1 MSQTLIGVNVSDVT
15 FATATNT
22 TPVAAGGK
30 GFTVGARAALHN
42 GKEYVFVQANSAV
55 AAFNIA
61 ALDSE
66 TGVITA
72 LQTSTSAASE
82 ELAVPQFAFASGD
95 YGWALVR
102 GAGKVKVLGACAKSV
117 TLYSTT
123 TAGSLDDATAS
134 NYEVRGI
141 QILSTNPSATA
152 TAMSA
157 FISWPKV
164 RILPGVL

>member
-1 MSQTLIGVNVSDVT
+1 MTTLIGTNVSAVSY
-15 FATATNT
+15 ATATNT
-22 TPVAAGGK
+22 TPVLGGGK
-30 GFTVGARAALHN
+30 GFTVGARHESHD
-42 GKEYVFVQANSAV
+42 GKNYVFVQANSAV
-55 AAFNIA
+55 AAYNIA
-61 ALDSE
+61 SLDSA

-82 ELAVPQFAFASGD
+82 ELCVPQFAMASGD
-95 YGWALVR
+95 YGWAQVR
-102 GAGKVKVLGACAKSV
+102 GACKVKVLGACAKSV
-117 TLYSTT
+117 TLYSTS

-134 NYEVRGI
+134 NYEIRGV
-141 QILSTNPSATA
+141 QILSTNPSSTA

>member
-1 MSQTLIGVNVSDVT
+1 MGQTLIGTNLSDVSY
-15 FATATNT
+15 ATATST
-22 TPVAAGGK
+22 LPVLGGGR
-30 GFTVGARAALHN
+30 GFTVGARITDYN

-55 AAFNIA
+55 SAYNIA
-61 ALDSE
+61 SLDSG

-82 ELAVPQFAFASGD
+82 ALAVPQFAFASGD
-95 YGWALVR
+95 YGWAQVY
-102 GAGKVKVLGACAKSV
+102 GACKVKVLGACAKSV
-117 TLYSTT
+117 TLYSTA

-134 NYEVRGI
+134 NYEIRGV